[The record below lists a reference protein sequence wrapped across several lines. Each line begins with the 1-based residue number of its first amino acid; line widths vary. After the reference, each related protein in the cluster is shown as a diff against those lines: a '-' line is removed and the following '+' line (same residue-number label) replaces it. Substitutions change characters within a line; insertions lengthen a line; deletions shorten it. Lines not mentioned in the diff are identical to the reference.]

1 MLIDVLTRV
10 CEDVGYH
17 ITQERDKGIKLLNQA
32 SREIYQELDCNRIKR
47 EISCLVGRNMIVALP
62 SMIGELQGMR
72 QHSSEVL
79 VPLES
84 MTPRYASNTL
94 GYKWKNWR
102 DLGESPV
109 HTTPA
114 NIDTLTFEASV
125 LEDAIVKINGQTA
138 AAAATSESVTIDAS
152 PKDSTNLW
160 VPAGLKSIT
169 STSARTCDIIV
180 KDGDGTEVAV
190 LYNNERRTRYKMVD
204 VSELFWGNDNT
215 EGQTIIDILYK
226 EPLYY
231 LTNDTDSFPAG
242 DIYDEA
248 WHARAMAIFYATTE
262 GRMQDANRWRMVSLN
277 LLRNIKDGSEQGVI
291 KKLTF
296 GRNKYM
302 TRAYYAGAYG
312 AHGAGNWNDEPYLE
326 Y

>member
-10 CEDVGYH
+10 CEDTGYD
-17 ITQERDKGIKLLNQA
+17 IVQERAKAIKLLNQA
-32 SREIYQELDCNRIKR
+32 SSELYQELDCNRIKR

-72 QHSSEVL
+72 QHSSEVI

-109 HTTPA
+109 HTLPQA
-114 NIDTLTFEASV
+114 IDTLSFTSAVIESSV
-125 LEDAIVKINGQTA
+125 VKISGQTNVA
-138 AAAATSESVTIDAS
+138 AIESESVTLDAS
-152 PKDSTNLW
+152 PKTSTKLW
-160 VPAGLKSIT
+160 NPAGLKSIT
-169 STSARTCDIIV
+169 STSDRTCDIVVLDAEGNEI
-180 KDGDGTEVAV
+180 AV

-204 VSELFWGNDNT
+204 VSELFWGNDNSD
-215 EGQTIIDILYK
+215 GQTIVDILYK

-242 DIYDEA
+242 DIYDDA
-248 WHARAMAIFYATTE
+248 WHARAMSLYFAPMQ
-262 GRMQDANRWRMVSLN
+262 GRLSDANRYRMMSLN
-277 LLRNIKDGSEQGVI
+277 LLRNIKDGSEKSTI
-291 KKLTF
+291 KKLEF

-302 TRAYYAGAYG
+302 TRSYYAGA
-312 AHGAGNWNDEPYLE
+312 HNSWSAGTYQDDPYLE

>member
-1 MLIDVLTRV
+1 MLIDVLTRA
-10 CEDVGYH
+10 CEDIGYN
-17 ITQERDKGIKLLNQA
+17 IVQERDKGIKLLNQA

-47 EISCLVGRNMIVALP
+47 EVSCLVGRNMIVALP
-62 SMIGELQGMR
+62 SMIGELLGMR

-79 VPLES
+79 IPLES

-109 HTTPA
+109 HTLPQA
-114 NIDTLTFEASV
+114 VDTLTFATQV
-125 LEDAIVKINGQTA
+125 LEDAVVKINGQTNV
-138 AAAATSESVTIDAS
+138 AATESESVTLDSS
-152 PKDSTNLW
+152 PKTSTKLW
-160 VPAGLKSIT
+160 NPAGLRSIT
-169 STSARTCDIIV
+169 STSDRTSDIIV
-180 KDGDGTEVAV
+180 TDGDGVEVAT

-204 VSELFWGNDNT
+204 VSELFWGTDNSS
-215 EGQTIIDILYK
+215 EQTIVDILYK

-248 WHARAMAIFYATTE
+248 WHARTMALFYATCE
-262 GRMQDANRWRMVSLN
+262 GRLADANRWRMLSLN
-277 LLRNIKDGSEQGVI
+277 LLRNIKDGSEQGVV

-312 AHGAGNWNDEPYLE
+312 AHGAGNWNEDPYMT